1 MSSEASA
8 LARLAELIT
17 REIECLLDPR
27 PEVLGE
33 ILFEKQALLEELPR
47 TQHDPDELRRVWA
60 LNRDL
65 LDTLGGPVRTTYSQK
80 AANPARWL
88 STP

>member
-1 MSSEASA
+1 M
-8 LARLAELIT
+8 LARLAELMT
-17 REIECLLDPR
+17 KEIECLLDPR

-47 TQHDPDELRRVWA
+47 HPLDPDELRHVWA

-80 AANPARWL
+80 AAHSPRWL
-88 STP
+88 STH